1 GPSRGAGVALDS
13 SPAEPPRTARVVGD
27 RRGGAV
33 PAGSWRPTAPPTA
46 SGESVDFPCLLP
58 WHLGCT
64 RHGSRLDW
72 PQRVLIDG
80 GKTWRGRDIL
90 SERRF
95 EIHALGGPFVGRV
108 SGVRRHG
115 RLLVRDTVG
124 ERRPVTAEEIRP
136 CH

>member
-1 GPSRGAGVALDS
+1 
-13 SPAEPPRTARVVGD
+13 
-27 RRGGAV
+27 
-33 PAGSWRPTAPPTA
+33 
-46 SGESVDFPCLLP
+46 
-58 WHLGCT
+58 
-64 RHGSRLDW
+64 
-72 PQRVLIDG
+72 VLIDG

-95 EIHALGGPFVGRV
+95 EIHALGGTFVGRV